1 MHSRLIVSVVLLG
14 LGISPAAF
22 AQWSAGPNPI
32 FVGSGVNIGIGTN
45 TPASL
50 LHLAGPSG
58 VAAITF
64 NSPGNQ
70 FFRFQTLPGISNW
83 GGLTLNCNYFSGAWN
98 LDDTAQN
105 GWFFKLDGRAASFGT
120 ASIGNG
126 LWLYRIP
133 GGSANPQVVGTE
145 TPAFGVT
152 NGFTWVKD
160 KVAIGTGAGVA
171 PDSALQ
177 VVGSAHITVDLTVD
191 GNLAAKYQDLAEWV
205 PVKGQLSPG
214 TVVVLNPE
222 HDNEVMASSHSY
234 DTAVAGVVSAK
245 PGITLGQGSSDKA
258 KIATTGRVLVH
269 VDATRQAIRIGDLL
283 VTSDKLGVAMRS
295 EPIDINGHK
304 FHQPGT
310 VVGKALQA
318 LPSGEGDILVLL
330 SMQ

>member
-1 MHSRLIVSVVLLG
+1 MRSMQSRFMITLALLA

-32 FVGSGVNIGIGTN
+32 FVGSGVNIGIGTT
-45 TPASL
+45 TPASM
-50 LHLAGPSG
+50 LHLSGPSG
-58 VAAITF
+58 VNGITL
-64 NSPGNQ
+64 NTPGTQ
-70 FFRFQTLPGISNW
+70 LFRFQSIPGIQNW
-83 GGLTLNCNYFSGAWN
+83 GALTLNANYSGGWN
-98 LDDTAQN
+98 LDDNAQN
-105 GWFFKLDGRAASFGT
+105 GWFFKLDGRAANFGT

-126 LWLYRIP
+126 LWLYRVP
-133 GGSANPQVVGTE
+133 NGANPHSDEYPT
-145 TPAFGVT
+145 FGVT

-160 KVAIGTGAGVA
+160 KVAIGTGNGVA

-205 PVKGQLSPG
+205 PVKGELSPG

-234 DTAVAGVVSAK
+234 DTSVAGVVSAK

-269 VDATRQAIRIGDLL
+269 VDATRQAIKIGDLL
-283 VTSDKLGVAMRS
+283 VTSDRPGVAMRS
-295 EPIDINGHK
+295 EPIDISGHK
-304 FHQPGT
+304 LHQPGT
-310 VVGKALQA
+310 VIGKALQA
-318 LPSGEGDILVLL
+318 LPNGEGDILVLL